1 MRHSVVK
8 ETNSL
13 SLHKIFLMA
22 EDINRLKLILVE
34 KKKTS
39 KWLADE
45 LGVNP
50 STVSKWCT
58 NSSQPDLATVLKITD
73 LLKIDIKELI
83 VREYDTFLREKMKK
97 K

>member
-1 MRHSVVK
+1 M
-8 ETNSL
+8 T
-13 SLHKIFLMA
+13 

-58 NSSQPDLATVLKITD
+58 NSSQPDLATVLKITT
-73 LLKIDIKELI
+73 
-83 VREYDTFLREKMKK
+83 Y
-97 K
+97 

>member
-1 MRHSVVK
+1 
-8 ETNSL
+8 
-13 SLHKIFLMA
+13 MA

-58 NSSQPDLATVLKITD
+58 SSSQPDLATVLKIKD
-73 LLKIDIKELI
+73 LLKIDIKELL
-83 VREYDTFLREKMKK
+83 VREYDAFLREKMKK
-97 K
+97 E

>member
-1 MRHSVVK
+1 M
-8 ETNSL
+8 T
-13 SLHKIFLMA
+13 
-22 EDINRLKLILVE
+22 EDMNRLKLILVE
-34 KKKTS
+34 KKNTS

-58 NSSQPDLATVLKITD
+58 NSSHPDLATVLKITD
-73 LLKIDIKELI
+73 LLKIDIKELV
-83 VREYDTFLREKMKK
+83 VREYDAFLREEMKK

>member
-1 MRHSVVK
+1 M
-8 ETNSL
+8 T
-13 SLHKIFLMA
+13 

-58 NSSQPDLATVLKITD
+58 NSSQPDLATVLKIAD
-73 LLKIDIKELI
+73 LLKIDIKKLI
-83 VREYDTFLREKMKK
+83 VRQYDAFLREKMKK

>member
-1 MRHSVVK
+1 M
-8 ETNSL
+8 T
-13 SLHKIFLMA
+13 
-22 EDINRLKLILVE
+22 EDMNRLKLILVG

-45 LGVNP
+45 LGVP
-50 STVSKWCT
+50 PTTVSKWCT

-73 LLKIDIKELI
+73 LLKIDIKELD
-83 VREYDTFLREKMKK
+83 VREYDSFRREKMKK